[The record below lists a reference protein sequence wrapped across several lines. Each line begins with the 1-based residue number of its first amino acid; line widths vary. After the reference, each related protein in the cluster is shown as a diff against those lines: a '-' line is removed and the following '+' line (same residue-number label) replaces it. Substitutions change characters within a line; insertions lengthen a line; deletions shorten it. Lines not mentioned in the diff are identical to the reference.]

1 MDEYN
6 TNTNSN
12 EIEEEAVEP
21 TTTEVTVNVTETPKE
36 KGHDI
41 GRKILRGA
49 EAGFAIFGVVTLARK
64 IRDNFRRR
72 RELAAEL
79 KEKLKKAKEAPN
91 ITEGSAEN
99 Q

>member
-1 MDEYN
+1 MDEYKNEAN
-6 TNTNSN
+6 TN
-12 EIEEEAVEP
+12 EIEEQEVAEP
-21 TTTEVTVNVTETPKE
+21 TTEVTVNVTETPK
-36 KGHDI
+36 KGNDI

-49 EAGFAIFGVVTLARK
+49 EVGLAAYGAFTLARR

-99 Q
+99 K